1 MYLSVLPVP
10 FHYASICLFMKSIN
24 EKHIDCIDT
33 LSLPFFPFQFNDVRY
48 SRQAVSNQKT
58 FFIES
63 YTQ

>member
-48 SRQAVSNQKT
+48 SRQAVSNQ
-58 FFIES
+58 
-63 YTQ
+63 